1 MAAGDSSHRPG
12 ITARHPRAERAKGGF
27 PPPLRPAAGAAPKPP
42 AGLPG
47 RPTQPLPVVD
57 HVRAAARIAAQA
69 HEAVLLGVLEQP
81 REGAV
86 AVVLLVELRLLALH
100 RVFDE

>member
-42 AGLPG
+42 TGLPG
-47 RPTQPLPVVD
+47 RPTQPLPVVHQLVD

-69 HEAVLLGVLEQP
+69 HEAVLFGVLEQP

-86 AVVLLVELRLLALH
+86 AVVLLVELR
-100 RVFDE
+100 